1 MMPLSLRRFFAAVAI
16 ILFSTLGVLAIGP
29 ASATST
35 WGAAQEVAG
44 VLNTQNN
51 ASVTSIS
58 CSSAG
63 NCSAGGYYSDS
74 AGGGQAFVVDEVGG
88 TWGTAQEVAGG
99 LNTQN
104 NAIVRSISCSSAGNC
119 SAGGNYS
126 DSAGGQA
133 FVVDEV
139 GGTWGTAQEVAGG
152 LNPQNGASVSSI
164 SCSSAGNCSAAGQYR
179 DSAGGQAFVVDETT
193 AVTPTTTVPATVPA
207 TLAATG
213 TNLTLPLGLA
223 TALLG
228 LGGLSVLRAQRRRS

>member
-1 MMPLSLRRFFAAVAI
+1 MSGSIRGFLATATI

-35 WGAAQEVAG
+35 WGAAQEVAAA
-44 VLNTQNN
+44 LNTDNY
-51 ASVTSIS
+51 AIVTSIS

-63 NCSAGGYYSDS
+63 NCSAAGQYRDS
-74 AGGGQAFVVDEVGG
+74 AGYQAFVVDEVNG
-88 TWGTAQEVAGG
+88 TWGAAQEVAAA

-104 NAIVRSISCSSAGNC
+104 NA
-119 SAGGNYS
+119 
-126 DSAGGQA
+126 
-133 FVVDEV
+133 
-139 GGTWGTAQEVAGG
+139 
-152 LNPQNGASVSSI
+152 SVYSI

-193 AVTPTTTVPATVPA
+193 PVAPTTTVPATVPA

-223 TALLG
+223 AVLVG
-228 LGGLSVLRAQRRRS
+228 LGGLGVLRLQRRQRGISSALKLSVARSVCVCHDFD

>member
-1 MMPLSLRRFFAAVAI
+1 MPLSLRRFFAAVAI
-16 ILFSTLGVLAIGP
+16 VFFSTFGVLAIGP

-44 VLNTQNN
+44 ALNTQNN
-51 ASVTSIS
+51 ARFNSIS

-63 NCSAGGYYSDS
+63 NCSAAGQYHDS
-74 AGGGQAFVVDEVGG
+74 AGAQAFVVDEVGG
-88 TWGTAQEVAGG
+88 TWGAAQEVAGV
-99 LNTQN
+99 LNTDN
-104 NAIVRSISCSSAGNC
+104 YAIVN
-119 SAGGNYS
+119 
-126 DSAGGQA
+126 
-133 FVVDEV
+133 
-139 GGTWGTAQEVAGG
+139 
-152 LNPQNGASVSSI
+152 SI

-193 AVTPTTTVPATVPA
+193 PVAPTTTVPATVPA

-228 LGGLSVLRAQRRRS
+228 LGGLSVLGAQRRRSRIPTRR

>member
-1 MMPLSLRRFFAAVAI
+1 MSGSIRGFLATATI

-44 VLNTQNN
+44 ALNTQNDARFN
-51 ASVTSIS
+51 SIS

-74 AGGGQAFVVDEVGG
+74 AGGQAFVVDEVNG
-88 TWGTAQEVAGG
+88 TWGAAQEVAGV

-104 NAIVRSISCSSAGNC
+104 YAIVN
-119 SAGGNYS
+119 
-126 DSAGGQA
+126 
-133 FVVDEV
+133 
-139 GGTWGTAQEVAGG
+139 
-152 LNPQNGASVSSI
+152 SI

-179 DSAGGQAFVVDETT
+179 DSAGYQAFVVDETT
-193 AVTPTTTVPATVPA
+193 PVAPTTTVPATVPA

-228 LGGLSVLRAQRRRS
+228 LGGLSVLGAQRRRSRIPTRR